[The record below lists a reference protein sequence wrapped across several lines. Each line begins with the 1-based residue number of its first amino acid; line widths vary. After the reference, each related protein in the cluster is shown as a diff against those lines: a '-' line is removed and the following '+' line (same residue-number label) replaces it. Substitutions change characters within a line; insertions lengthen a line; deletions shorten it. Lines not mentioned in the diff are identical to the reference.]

1 MGKNSALECILYIIL
16 DLHKFTHSV
25 DHDGFPHAEPGVAIF
40 KLLLPGHVQKRENRN
55 KMCTDIDDKT
65 SSRDARNKSRICTDD
80 ETRRR
85 VVETSKPTLLFL
97 EETVG
102 VFADYF

>member
-1 MGKNSALECILYIIL
+1 
-16 DLHKFTHSV
+16 
-25 DHDGFPHAEPGVAIF
+25 
-40 KLLLPGHVQKRENRN
+40 
-55 KMCTDIDDKT
+55 MCTDIDDKT

-85 VVETSKPTLLFL
+85 VVETSKPTLSFL